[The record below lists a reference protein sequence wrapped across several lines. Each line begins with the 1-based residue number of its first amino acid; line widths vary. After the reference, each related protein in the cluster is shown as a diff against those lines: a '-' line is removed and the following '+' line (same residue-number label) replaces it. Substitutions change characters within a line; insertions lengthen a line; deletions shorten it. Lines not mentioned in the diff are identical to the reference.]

1 MVPHQHAQDSLHF
14 LEHGK
19 AVSSYFCEARLYL
32 QEDLVL
38 DALRFTG
45 RVLGELGRMAWSSV
59 SAGTD
64 GIPRS
69 VGAINVAWINDVLS
83 EHFPGASV
91 ADMEI
96 LGGDSGTTERCRIG
110 LVYAPGARP
119 AGAPDSI
126 FVKLRPPGL
135 TERLF
140 GNILALGP
148 NEVGFYRDIASDV
161 PVRAPECYCA
171 RDGGGE
177 FVLVL
182 EDLASKGAQFR
193 TIADPISLDEAK
205 AVVAA
210 LARLHA
216 SFWEPPRLAV
226 RFPWLRSPDH
236 NPNAAV
242 ERFLCASAH
251 RPTLARFPH
260 LLPESL
266 RRGAHQIHKKRK
278 ALERYWAD
286 GPLTLIHGDPHLGN
300 LYFVDAEPG
309 FFDWQVLQRHQGI
322 RDVAYFSVLSLDTE
336 TRRAHERDLVR
347 LYQET
352 LRDGGVPNHDLDRD
366 KAWEHYRSFSLYAYL
381 GTSVTTSMSDLQPRH
396 IAELGLKRA
405 ATAVDDLDALAL
417 LEAL

>member
-1 MVPHQHAQDSLHF
+1 MLVGPF
-14 LEHGK
+14 VI
-19 AVSSYFCEARLYL
+19 AVAPGERRAIVGAVVS
-32 QEDLVL
+32 

-45 RVLGELGRMAWSSV
+45 RVVGELGRMAWSSIV
-59 SAGTD
+59 AGPE

-69 VGAINVAWINDVLS
+69 IEAINVPWINDALS
-83 EHFPGASV
+83 ERFPGASV
-91 ADMEI
+91 TSIEI
-96 LGGDSGTTERCRIG
+96 LGGDSGTTERRRVR
-110 LVYAPGARP
+110 LAYAGGGQPT
-119 AGAPDSI
+119 GAPESI
-126 FVKLRPPGL
+126 FVKFRPPGL

-140 GNILALGP
+140 GNILALGA
-148 NEVGFYRDIASDV
+148 NEVGFYRDIAGDV
-161 PVRAPECYCA
+161 PIRVPECFCA
-171 RDGGGE
+171 RDGRGGE

-182 EDLASKGAQFR
+182 EDLAATGAAFR

-216 SFWEPPRLAV
+216 AFWEPPRLV
-226 RFPWLRSPDH
+226 IRFPWLRSPDR
-236 NPNAAV
+236 NPNAAI
-242 ERFLCASAH
+242 ERFLCARAH
-251 RPTLARFPH
+251 RPTLARCSH
-260 LLPESL
+260 LLPESV
-266 RRGAHQIHKKRK
+266 RRGAHEIHEKRK

-300 LYFVDAEPG
+300 LSFVDGEPS

-322 RDVAYFSVLSLDTE
+322 RDVAYFVMLSLDTE
-336 TRRAHERDLVR
+336 VRRAHERGLVG
-347 LYQET
+347 LYQDT
-352 LRDGGVPNHDLDRD
+352 VRDRGVSNEDLDPD

-417 LEAL
+417 LQEL

>member
-1 MVPHQHAQDSLHF
+1 V
-14 LEHGK
+14 
-19 AVSSYFCEARLYL
+19 VS
-32 QEDLVL
+32 
-38 DALRFTG
+38 DALRFSG
-45 RVLGELGRMAWSSV
+45 RVAGELGRMAWSSV
-59 SAGTD
+59 WASPE

-69 VGAINVAWINDVLS
+69 MEAIDLAWIGEALS
-83 EHFPGASV
+83 ERFPEASV
-91 ADMEI
+91 TDMET
-96 LGGDSGTTERCRIG
+96 LGGDSGTTERRRLG

-119 AGAPDSI
+119 AGAPESV
-126 FVKLRPPGL
+126 FVKFRPPGL

-140 GNILALGP
+140 GSLLALGP
-148 NEVGFYRDIASDV
+148 NEVGFYRNIAGEV
-161 PVRAPECYCA
+161 PIRAPECYCA
-171 RDGGGE
+171 RDSGSGE

-182 EDLASKGAQFR
+182 EDLVSEGAEFR
-193 TIADPISLDEAK
+193 TIADSISLEEAE

-216 SFWEPPRLAV
+216 AFWEPPPLAL
-226 RFPWLRSPDH
+226 RFPWLRSPDR
-236 NPNAAV
+236 NPNAAI
-242 ERFLCASAH
+242 ERFVCASAH
-251 RPTLARFPH
+251 RPTLARFSH

-266 RRGAHQIHKKRK
+266 KRGAHEIHKKRK

-300 LYFVDAEPG
+300 LYFVEGEPG

-322 RDVAYFSVLSLDTE
+322 RDMAYFVVLSLDTE
-336 TRRAHERDLVR
+336 VRRAHERDLLR

-352 LRDGGVPNHDLDRD
+352 LRGCGVSNEDLDPD

-381 GTSVTTSMSDLQPRH
+381 GTSVTTSMSDLQPRR

-417 LEAL
+417 LKAL

>member
-1 MVPHQHAQDSLHF
+1 LPLELSAGGFLDGCFDAGTEQIIGLIKTIDELLLERCLGSHHF
-14 LEHGK
+14 VKGI
-19 AVSSYFCEARLYL
+19 
-32 QEDLVL
+32 EDLDHLRLELKLRTIRVIFDLFALGPKPRL
-38 DALRFTG
+38 DACD
-45 RVLGELGRMAWSSV
+45 SSC
-59 SAGTD
+59 
-64 GIPRS
+64 
-69 VGAINVAWINDVLS
+69 
-83 EHFPGASV
+83 H
-91 ADMEI
+91 
-96 LGGDSGTTERCRIG
+96 IG

-126 FVKLRPPGL
+126 FVKFRPPGL

-148 NEVGFYRDIASDV
+148 NEVGFYRDIAGDV

-171 RDGGGE
+171 RDGAGE

-216 SFWEPPRLAV
+216 SFREPPRLAV

-236 NPNAAV
+236 NPNAAI

-286 GPLTLIHGDPHLGN
+286 GPLTLIHGYPHLGN

-336 TRRAHERDLVR
+336 VRRAHERELVR

-366 KAWEHYRSFSLYAYL
+366 KAWEHYRSFSMYAYL

>member
-1 MVPHQHAQDSLHF
+1 
-14 LEHGK
+14 
-19 AVSSYFCEARLYL
+19 
-32 QEDLVL
+32 L

-45 RVLGELGRMAWSSV
+45 RVVRELGGMAWSSV
-59 SAGTD
+59 SARTD

-69 VGAINVAWINDVLS
+69 IEAINLPWINHTLS
-83 EHFPGASV
+83 ERFPGASV
-91 ADMEI
+91 TSMET

-110 LVYAPGARP
+110 LDYAPGARP
-119 AGAPDSI
+119 GGAPDSI
-126 FVKLRPPGL
+126 FVKFRPPGL

-148 NEVGFYRDIASDV
+148 NEVGFYRDIAGDL

-177 FVLVL
+177 FVLLL
-182 EDLASKGAQFR
+182 EDLASKGAEFR

-216 SFWEPPRLAV
+216 SFWEPPRLAI
-226 RFPWLRSPDH
+226 RFPWLRSPDR
-236 NPNAAV
+236 NPNAAI

-251 RPTLARFPH
+251 RPTLARFSH

-266 RRGAHQIHKKRK
+266 RRDAHQIHKKRK
-278 ALERYWAD
+278 ALERYWVD

-322 RDVAYFSVLSLDTE
+322 RDVSYFSVLSLDTE
-336 TRRAHERDLVR
+336 VRRAHERELVHV
-347 LYQET
+347 YQET
-352 LRDGGVPNHDLDRD
+352 LRDGGVPHHDLDRD

-405 ATAVDDLDALAL
+405 AIAVDDLDALAL

>member
-1 MVPHQHAQDSLHF
+1 MKDPGRGSVRFREKNSFFAQSPHRRNRAIF
-14 LEHGK
+14 GG
-19 AVSSYFCEARLYL
+19 V
-32 QEDLVL
+32 VL

-45 RVLGELGRMAWSSV
+45 RVVRELGGMAWSSV

-69 VGAINVAWINDVLS
+69 IEAINLAWINHTLS
-83 EHFPGASV
+83 ERFPGASV
-91 ADMEI
+91 TSMET

-110 LVYAPGARP
+110 LDYAPGARP

-126 FVKLRPPGL
+126 FVKFRPPGL

-148 NEVGFYRDIASDV
+148 NEVGFYRDIAGDL

-177 FVLVL
+177 FVLLL
-182 EDLASKGAQFR
+182 EDLASKGAEFR

-216 SFWEPPRLAV
+216 SFWEPPRLAI
-226 RFPWLRSPDH
+226 RFPWLRSPDR
-236 NPNAAV
+236 NPNAAI

-251 RPTLARFPH
+251 RPTLARFSH

-278 ALERYWAD
+278 ALERYWVD

-300 LYFVDAEPG
+300 LYFVDGEPG

-322 RDVAYFSVLSLDTE
+322 RDLAYFVVLSLETE
-336 TRRAHERDLVR
+336 VRRAHERDLVH
-347 LYQET
+347 LYQDT
-352 LRDGGVPNHDLDRD
+352 LRDCGVSDEDIDPEQ
-366 KAWEHYRSFSLYAYL
+366 AWEHYRSFSLYAYL
-381 GTSVTTSMSDLQPRH
+381 GTSVTTSMSDLQPKH

-417 LEAL
+417 LEML